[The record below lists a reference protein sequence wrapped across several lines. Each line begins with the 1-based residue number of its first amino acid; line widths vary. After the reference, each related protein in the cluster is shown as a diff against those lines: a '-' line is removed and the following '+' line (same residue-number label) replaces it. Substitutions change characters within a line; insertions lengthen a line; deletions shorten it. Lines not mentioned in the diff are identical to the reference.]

1 LKRSRNY
8 YAMAVLGVMIVGAGL
23 LWGPM
28 LFADNPGDVNMQLNK
43 LNYILRAVRDNYVE
57 DPDAAKLLEG
67 AIEGMLKELDP
78 HSVYIPAD
86 QQKKITEQFR
96 GDFEGIGIQFTIQN
110 DWLTVISPI
119 PGTPAD
125 KLGIRAGDRIT
136 KIDGLSA
143 YAITNEEVFEKL
155 RGEKGSTVRVTIERP
170 SVEVPLEFAIV
181 RDKIPIFSVGA
192 AFMMPDKETGYLRIN
207 QFTSTTTDEV
217 VSALDSLRDNGM
229 QRLMLDLRGN
239 PGGYL
244 DQAWRV
250 ADLFMPRKD
259 MLLVYTK
266 GRTAKSNSEFRST
279 GIGAKYDMPLVVLIN
294 HGSAS
299 ASEIVS
305 GAIQDHDRGIVAGQV
320 SFGKGLVQ
328 TPYPMP
334 DGSVVRITT
343 ARYYTPTGR
352 LIQRPYDKGFAE
364 YVMEGRDD
372 DDPNALEIAEQDTTP
387 REQFTTDGG
396 RIVYGGGGITPDS
409 TIAPAKTN
417 TLTAQLFSKRMYFE
431 FAQDY
436 VNKHP
441 NIEENADKFTR
452 EFQVTD
458 QMLNDFKE
466 MCVAEKVEIDE
477 PRWEQDLWFTKS
489 QIKGEI
495 AGLVFNNRDIYN
507 MIRIQ
512 DDEQVQ
518 AAMGLFD
525 QAKALASSSSK
536 PIQGNRQ

>member
-1 LKRSRNY
+1 MKTRKY
-8 YAMAVLGVMIVGAGL
+8 YSMAVFGLIVLAGGL
-23 LWGPM
+23 LWGPV
-28 LFADNPGDVNMQLNK
+28 LLADNPGDVNMQLNK

-67 AIEGMLKELDP
+67 AIEGMLRELDP

-86 QQKKITEQFR
+86 QQAKITEQFR

-125 KLGIRAGDRIT
+125 RLGIRAGDKIT
-136 KIDGLSA
+136 HIDGLSA
-143 YAITNEEVFEKL
+143 YAISNEEVFEKL
-155 RGEKGSTVRVTIERP
+155 RGEKGSTVRVTVDRP
-170 SVEVPLEFAIV
+170 SIEVPLDFEIV
-181 RDKIPIFSVGA
+181 RDKIPIYSVGA
-192 AFMMPDKETGYLRIN
+192 SFLLPDKETGYVRIN
-207 QFTSTTTDEV
+207 QFTARTTDEV
-217 VSALDSLRDNGM
+217 VAALDSLKGVGM
-229 QRLMLDLRGN
+229 KRLMLDLRGN

-266 GRTAKSNSEFRST
+266 GRTPRSNSEFRST
-279 GIGAKYDMPLVVLIN
+279 GIGEKYDMPLVVMIN

-299 ASEIVS
+299 ASEIVA
-305 GAIQDHDRGIVAGQV
+305 GAIQDHDRGLVVGQV

-352 LIQRPYDKGFAE
+352 LIQRPYDKGLAE

-372 DDPNALEIAEQDTTP
+372 EDPNALETAAQDTTP
-387 REQFTTDGG
+387 REEFKTDGG
-396 RIVYGGGGITPDS
+396 RTVFGGGGITPDS
-409 TIAPAKTN
+409 TVAPRKTN
-417 TLTAQLFSKRMYFE
+417 ALTAQLFSKRMYFE
-431 FAQDY
+431 YASDF
-436 VNKHP
+436 VVKHP
-441 NIEENADKFTR
+441 ELGTDFDRFSTQFEVTEEMLQEFR
-452 EFQVTD
+452 E
-458 QMLNDFKE
+458 L
-466 MCVAEKVEIDE
+466 CLEKKIEIDE
-477 PRWEQDLWFTKS
+477 PRWEQDLYFTKS
-489 QIKGEI
+489 QIRSEI
-495 AGLVFNNRDIYN
+495 AGLLFNDRELYYL
-507 MIRIQ
+507 IRLQ

-518 AAMGLFD
+518 VGLDLFD
-525 QAKALASSSSK
+525 RAKEMASSSSK
-536 PIQGNRQ
+536 PPQINKQ

>member
-1 LKRSRNY
+1 
-8 YAMAVLGVMIVGAGL
+8 MAVLGVMIVGGGL

-57 DPDAAKLLEG
+57 DPDASKLLEG

-86 QQKKITEQFR
+86 QQKKIAEQFR

-125 KLGIRAGDRIT
+125 KLGIRAGDKIT
-136 KIDGLSA
+136 RIDGLSA
-143 YAITNEEVFEKL
+143 YGITNDEVFGKL
-155 RGEKGSTVRVTIERP
+155 RGEKGSSVRVTIERP
-170 SVEVPLEFAIV
+170 GVEVPLEFEIV

-217 VSALDSLRDNGM
+217 VAALDSLKDNGM
-229 QRLMLDLRGN
+229 QRLLLDLRGN

-266 GRTAKSNSEFRST
+266 GRTPKSNSEFRST
-279 GIGAKYDMPLVVLIN
+279 GIGARYDMPLIVMIN

-305 GAIQDHDRGIVAGQV
+305 GAIQDHDRGLVVGQV

-364 YVMEGRDD
+364 YIMEGRDD
-372 DDPNALEIAEQDTTP
+372 EDPNAPEEAAQDTTP
-387 REQFTTDGG
+387 REKFMTDGG
-396 RIVYGGGGITPDS
+396 RVVYGGGGITPDS
-409 TIAPAKTN
+409 TILPAKTN

-431 FAQDY
+431 YASKY
-436 VNKHP
+436 VSEHP
-441 NIEENADKFTR
+441 NIEENADAFAR
-452 EFQVTD
+452 DFQVTD
-458 QMLNDFKE
+458 QMLDEFKQ
-466 MCVAEKVEIDE
+466 MCEVEKIEIDQ
-477 PRWEQDLWFTKS
+477 PRWDQDLWFTKT

-512 DDEQVQ
+512 DDDQVQ

-525 QAKALASSSSK
+525 EAKALASSSSK
-536 PIQGNRQ
+536 PSSGNRQ

>member
-1 LKRSRNY
+1 MKHVKRY
-8 YAMAVLGVMIVGAGL
+8 YALVVLGVLIAAAVSWVPEAR
-23 LWGPM
+23 
-28 LFADNPGDVNMQLNK
+28 AENSGDVNMQLNK
-43 LNYILRAVRDNYVE
+43 LNIILRAVRDNYVD
-57 DPDAAKLLEG
+57 DPDVAKILEG
-67 AIEGMLKELDP
+67 AIDGMLRELDP

-86 QQKKITEQFR
+86 QQAKITEQFR

-125 KLGIRAGDRIT
+125 RLGIRAGDRIT
-136 KIDGLSA
+136 HIDGLSC
-143 YAITNEEVFEKL
+143 YGITNEEVFGKL
-155 RGEKGSTVRVTIERP
+155 RGEKGTTVRVTIERP
-170 SVEVPLEFAIV
+170 SLEVPLEFEIV

-192 AFMMPDKETGYLRIN
+192 SLMLPDEQTGYIRVT
-207 QFTSTTTDEV
+207 QFTAHTAEEV
-217 VSALDSLRDNGM
+217 VTALDSLKGAGM
-229 QRLMLDLRGN
+229 QRLLLDLRGN

-266 GRTAKSNSEFRST
+266 GRTDRANSEFRST
-279 GIGAKYDMPLVVLIN
+279 GMGAKYDMPLIVLIN

-305 GAIQDHDRGIVAGQV
+305 GAIQDHDRGLVVGQV

-328 TPYPMP
+328 TPFPMP
-334 DGSVVRITT
+334 DQSVVRLTT

-372 DDPNALEIAEQDTTP
+372 EDANAPEVADNDTTP
-387 REQFTTDGG
+387 REKFLTDAG
-396 RIVYGGGGITPDS
+396 RTVYGGGGITPDS
-409 TIAPAKTN
+409 TVVPSKTN
-417 TLTAQLFSKRMYFE
+417 ALTAKLFSKRLYFE
-431 FAQDY
+431 WASDY
-436 VNKHP
+436 VAKNNYKP
-441 NIEENADKFTR
+441 
-452 EFQVTD
+452 TD
-458 QMLNDFKE
+458 PRAFANDFE
-466 MCVAEKVEIDE
+466 ITPAMLESFRELCVKREVEIDE
-477 PRWEQDLWFTKS
+477 PRWEQDIDFTKT

-495 AGLVFNNRDIYN
+495 AGLAFNDRNVYN
-507 MIRIQ
+507 LIRLQ

-518 AAMGLFD
+518 AALGMFE
-525 QAKALASSSSK
+525 QAKALASASHK
-536 PIQGNRQ
+536 PKPVNQR